1 MTKSLVLGFV
11 VIGTM
16 VFNTACQEGVKETE
30 DTQIHAEGVASL
42 DQIASDLNT
51 HGIDLNQ
58 DTPVLVSKEPL
69 AEIRDLKIV
78 QALLEKYAIK
88 ATKLLELGDTK
99 VVLFPEKEQVFNNRK
114 KVYRYLGDVYA
125 RQTANSVTL
134 AVENR
139 EVGNAEMETRY
150 RIFTRMI
157 ITYVD
162 SGVSLESIQNGTYA
176 EAVKTMSS
184 DALKTCIASSKDTL
198 NNTTRIIEL
207 GEKYNGFDIPNFKK
221 AFETLPAVAYVF
233 ADIELKMIAELKLR
247 EQKQ

>member
-1 MTKSLVLGFV
+1 MIKSLFLGFA
-11 VIGTM
+11 VISTM
-16 VFNTACQEGVKETE
+16 VFNTACQEGVKKTE
-30 DTQIHAEGVASL
+30 DAQIHAEGVASL
-42 DQIASDLNT
+42 EQIASDLNS

-58 DTPVLVSKEPL
+58 EAPVLVSKEPL
-69 AEIRDLKIV
+69 AEIRDLEVV
-78 QALLEKYAIK
+78 QVLLEKYALK

-99 VVLFPEKEQVFNNRK
+99 VVLFPEKEKVFNYRK

-125 RQTANSVTL
+125 RQTTNSVTL

-162 SGVSLESIQNGTYA
+162 SGVSLESIQNNTYT
-176 EAVKTMSS
+176 EVIKTMSS
-184 DALKTCIASSKDTL
+184 ESLKACIASSKDTL
-198 NNTTRIIEL
+198 GNATRIIEL

-221 AFETLPAVAYVF
+221 AFETLPTVAYVF
-233 ADIELKMIAELKLR
+233 ANIELKMRAELKLR